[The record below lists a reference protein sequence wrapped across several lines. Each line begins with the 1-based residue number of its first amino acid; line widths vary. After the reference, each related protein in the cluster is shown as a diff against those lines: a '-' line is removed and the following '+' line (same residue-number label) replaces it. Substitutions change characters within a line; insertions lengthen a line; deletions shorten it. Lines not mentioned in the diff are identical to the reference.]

1 MARGGRGA
9 PMSIVSTCHSS
20 FHWLNHKTNVCV
32 LNLRH
37 SKHNVN
43 KSKDVLVFLSFCFRL
58 LSLSKKTWCHNKLKM
73 QKQKQSGFF
82 PGVSF
87 SPTCEVLLFCSHRY
101 YTETPNEF
109 NSLTSFLK
117 RIWVKLSK
125 SFSELKIGRFLWH
138 LDQKFVLPLW
148 RKFLR
153 NGNWWMIWHWHYPWM
168 DSLVKSANVC
178 FTSNFAGIR
187 E

>member
-9 PMSIVSTCHSS
+9 PLSIVSTCHSS

-58 LSLSKKTWCHNKLKM
+58 LSLSKK
-73 QKQKQSGFF
+73 
-82 PGVSF
+82 PGVITNWKCKNKNNQAF
-87 SPTCEVLLFCSHRY
+87 FQAFHFPQLPEVLLFCSHRY

-125 SFSELKIGRFLWH
+125 SFSELKIGWFLWH

-153 NGNWWMIWHWHYPWM
+153 NGNWWMIWHWHYKCYPWM
-168 DSLVKSANVC
+168 DS
-178 FTSNFAGIR
+178 TG
-187 E
+187 